1 MDIENHDEL
10 LPYLR
15 RSGRVAMGEEMRT
28 RVLRGGVSNR
38 TVLVEFENGKAW
50 VLKQALSKLRVATD
64 WFSSPERIHREAAG
78 LRWLEKLAPA
88 GSMTPLIFED
98 EAEHVLAMEAVPYPH
113 RNWKELLLEGDLRP
127 EHVEQ
132 FAVLLATVQRG
143 ASELNERT
151 GEIGEAFAE
160 RSFFESLRLEPYYAY
175 TAAHVPAAAT
185 FLEKLIE
192 HTRARSFT
200 LVHGDFSPKNILV
213 YKDKLIL
220 VDHEVVHFG
229 DPAFDVGFALTHFLS
244 KAHHL
249 RTYRKAFRTA
259 ALQFWNVYR
268 ATLGG
273 VPWST
278 DLESYAARHTL
289 AILLARVAGRS
300 PLEYLSVSERTRQK
314 TVTSNL
320 MAFTPKTIPELIEA
334 FIAGIATKE
343 RDRVNHQ

>member
-10 LPYLR
+10 LAYLR
-15 RSGRVAMGEEMRT
+15 RSGRMGTGEEVRA
-28 RVLRGGVSNR
+28 RVLTGGVSNR

-50 VLKQALSKLRVATD
+50 VLKQALSKLRVVTD
-64 WFSSPERIHREAAG
+64 WFSSPERIHREAEG

-98 EAEHVLAMEAVPYPH
+98 EAEHILAMEAVPYPH
-113 RNWKELLLEGDLRP
+113 QNWKDLLLAGDLRSD
-127 EHVEQ
+127 HVEQ
-132 FAVLLATVQRG
+132 FAVLLAAVQSG

-151 GEIGEAFAE
+151 GEIGEAFAD

-185 FLEKLIE
+185 FLEELIR

-200 LVHGDFSPKNILV
+200 LVHGDFSPKNVLV
-213 YKDKLIL
+213 HKDKLIL

-249 RTYRKAFRTA
+249 RTYREAFRMA

-268 ATLGG
+268 ATLGD

-278 DLESYAARHTL
+278 DLECYAARHTL

-300 PLEYLSVSERTRQK
+300 PLEYLTVSERTRQR
-314 TVTSNL
+314 TVTSDL

-334 FIAGIATKE
+334 FMAGVAIEDQNRA
-343 RDRVNHQ
+343 DHQ